1 MNMMFQRVVQVQEE
15 IRQQDITTLPLT
27 NKMTIISMTTLT
39 P

>member
-27 NKMTIISMTTLT
+27 NKMMIISMTTLM